1 MILVTMTINAVD
13 YQISTRQLSLETAWN
28 DDIIDAGNIS
38 YQLASKYGGYAKPS
52 FGEIELK
59 PSLFSAANWPP
70 PDSCAVVIE
79 YTASTEAA
87 AEELFAGTAHLRSFD
102 REGVVYDLYQ
112 DEYDSYLDAGAIA
125 DDLDDVFTTY
135 TGGAYLNLT
144 LNTTY
149 ARATA
154 PAVSYTTTSK
164 QTTIQVLSDIAQFF
178 SHLFYIR
185 GTTLYLVDMLRANG
199 SEDIDEFDFYPARYE
214 ANEPYSIFLTDVD
227 SVDGSYP
234 YGGELNVTPV
244 CHTLAANR
252 ELALADI
259 KTIIERQRT
268 VIEKPIDSSSIP
280 VPGMRFNFLDES
292 TVHDIDVAMF
302 ARNITFD
309 MNTEDITI
317 EGDFVTVAASP
328 SASPSATA
336 SSSPSASASGSP
348 SASPESASAS
358 PSGTVSGSPSSTVS
372 ASPSSSPSHTVSAS
386 PSGSVSGSPSASP
399 SGSKSASPSGSPS
412 HSASSSPSHSPS
424 ISPSS
429 SPSPSPST
437 IRAKKESGDQWY
449 KEGSGSASA
458 MLEEEADPS

>member
-1 MILVTMTINAVD
+1 M
-13 YQISTRQLSLETAWN
+13 
-28 DDIIDAGNIS
+28 
-38 YQLASKYGGYAKPS
+38 
-52 FGEIELK
+52 
-59 PSLFSAANWPP
+59 
-70 PDSCAVVIE
+70 VIE

-112 DEYDSYLDAGAIA
+112 EEYDSYLDATTAIA

-149 ARATA
+149 ARAVA
-154 PAVSYTTTSK
+154 PAVSYTTTAK
-164 QTTIQVLSDIAQFF
+164 QTTVQVLSDIAKFF

-214 ANEPYSIFLTDVD
+214 ANKPYSLFVTDAD
-227 SVDGSYP
+227 SVEGSYP
-234 YGGELNVTPV
+234 YGGELDVSPTA
-244 CHTLAANR
+244 HGTQANR
-252 ELALADI
+252 LTALGDI
-259 KTIIERQRT
+259 KTILERQRA
-268 VIEKPIDSSSIP
+268 VIEKPIDSLSLP

-336 SSSPSASASGSP
+336 SASPSASPSSTASASP
-348 SASPESASAS
+348 SATASTSPSDSASATPSSSPESASAS
-358 PSGTVSGSPSSTVS
+358 PSQSPSASPSASPSNTAS
-372 ASPSSSPSHTVSAS
+372 ASPSSTASATPSATPSSTASSSPSD
-386 PSGSVSGSPSASP
+386 SPSASP
-399 SGSKSASPSGSPS
+399 SG
-412 HSASSSPSHSPS
+412 
-424 ISPSS
+424 

-449 KEGSGSASA
+449 KEGTASASA
-458 MLEEEADPS
+458 MLEEESD